1 MKRVVLLV
9 LVLTAV
15 PSIALADTNKSSSA
29 GYWVAIV
36 AILLFLVIGIA
47 SDGKSGRNSRNKQA
61 KMSRMNAVDNW
72 LFDKGVTYRNGYEY
86 ERYVAWW
93 LSGRGCHD
101 IRITPSSGDYGAD
114 IICYDRRGVK
124 CAVQCK
130 YYSKPVGY
138 RAVEEA
144 LGAMHYYGCGRA
156 IVVTNNVFTRQ
167 AIDAAKRTGVE
178 LMPKVR

>member
-1 MKRVVLLV
+1 MKRAVLSVAL
-9 LVLTAV
+9 LMAV
-15 PSIALADTNKSSSA
+15 PTTALAETGKSSDASPWIA
-29 GYWVAIV
+29 MVV
-36 AILLFLVIGIA
+36 ILLLFA
-47 SDGKSGRNSRNKQA
+47 SAITSGGKSNRK
-61 KMSRMNAVDNW
+61 KPDRMTRASAIDNW
-72 LFDKGVTYRNGYEY
+72 LYDKGMTYRNGHEY
-86 ERYVAWW
+86 ETYVAWW
-93 LSGRGCHD
+93 LGTRGYKN
-101 IRITPSSGDYGAD
+101 ILITPKSGDYGAD

-156 IVVTNNVFTRQ
+156 VVVTNNVFTRQ

-178 LMPKVR
+178 LMSRVR